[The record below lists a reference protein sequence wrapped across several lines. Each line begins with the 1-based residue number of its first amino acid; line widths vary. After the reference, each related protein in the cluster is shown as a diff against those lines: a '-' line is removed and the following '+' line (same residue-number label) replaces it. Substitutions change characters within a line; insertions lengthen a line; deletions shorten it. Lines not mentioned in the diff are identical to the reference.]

1 MLTDMQARRNG
12 IGFRDGSLAPDVS
25 KGTQAL
31 YREGKWRELESDA
44 ANADI
49 AISRWQDTQI
59 ASPHEAVMSIG
70 VGMGP
75 LIGIQEGP
83 L

>member
-59 ASPHEAVMSIG
+59 ASPHEGYWLLAAMKS
-70 VGMGP
+70 
-75 LIGIQEGP
+75 LQKASR
-83 L
+83 